1 MSPSPSSRRRSS
13 DKRPAWVSPR
23 GGSHRGLEPSSPL
36 SRSARPY
43 SPTRETWFGAAD
55 KECGV
60 GARQRQAE
68 QLEADF
74 DKSRAKQ
81 HARVARMKH
90 VGAQPAPATAP
101 SVYPRGGKATPT
113 RKQAPARRQADITPS
128 PKKKTKKA
136 QRPKG
141 SPAKEQRR
149 IFFGTLPEGWESA
162 TSQSTGDVFFVNTI
176 TNESQYERPTQPAT
190 AQQTPPA
197 RERAGGRSGEDWAED
212 VMRQLAVAPQPEP
225 RSEPRAAATLDDAT
239 LAGIYRRV
247 HASET

>member
-1 MSPSPSSRRRSS
+1 MLHVDLGQASCPLLRAR
-13 DKRPAWVSPR
+13 
-23 GGSHRGLEPSSPL
+23 LEPSSPL

-68 QLEADF
+68 QIANDL

-149 IFFGTLPEGWESA
+149 IFFGTLPEGWAASRPPQPPRPERW
-162 TSQSTGDVFFVNTI
+162 
-176 TNESQYERPTQPAT
+176 RPTAASTAT
-190 AQQTPPA
+190 Q
-197 RERAGGRSGEDWAED
+197 R
-212 VMRQLAVAPQPEP
+212 
-225 RSEPRAAATLDDAT
+225 
-239 LAGIYRRV
+239 
-247 HASET
+247 